1 MAVQVSEQGLI
12 EMTRQRVR
20 PSLYHTQT
28 EPCATCGGTGGV
40 FTTETVVRRNER
52 ALRFFEHT
60 AGFKRDMKTAKTTA
74 LGAIRI
80 EEVRL
85 KRDLG

>member
-1 MAVQVSEQGLI
+1 MHPL
-12 EMTRQRVR
+12 
-20 PSLYHTQT
+20 LQT
-28 EPCATCGGTGGV
+28 STH
-40 FTTETVVRRNER
+40 
-52 ALRFFEHT
+52 FEHT